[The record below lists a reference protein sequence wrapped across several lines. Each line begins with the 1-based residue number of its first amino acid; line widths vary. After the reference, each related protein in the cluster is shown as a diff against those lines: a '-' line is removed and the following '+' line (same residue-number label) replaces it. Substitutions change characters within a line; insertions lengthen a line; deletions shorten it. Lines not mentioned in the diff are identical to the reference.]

1 MSGELVVVVKGNS
14 SINRDGFNIS
24 LVAVDGGMHFAQ
36 RGEQHQGGIEGNSG
50 GGSHDGSWEESGE

>member
-1 MSGELVVVVKGNS
+1 VVVKGDS
-14 SINRDGFNIS
+14 SIGRDGFDIS
-24 LVAVDGGMHFAQ
+24 LVAVDGGMHFAR